1 MICEKCI
8 WVGLDCDPDEWDN
21 CEYYDPGEEY
31 VPAVRDGRVQ
41 FLEEWKEYIDDE
53 DLLFF

>member
-8 WVGLDCDPDEWDN
+8 WAGLDCDPDDWDN

-31 VPAVRDGRVQ
+31 VPAVLDGRAQ